1 MEEHTQCKPRRNGT
15 ERSKELTELN
25 DLTVTKNTPDLR
37 TLVKKTPELAE
48 ETSPRGKPWHNLDQG
63 TPNGE
68 ERRVVVRLIKTAHE
82 IHYR

>member
-1 MEEHTQCKPRRNGT
+1 MQTQA
-15 ERSKELTELN
+15 ERKEVKKIDRIKRLDSN
-25 DLTVTKNTPDLR
+25 KNTHDLR

-48 ETSPRGKPWHNLDQG
+48 ETSQRGKTWHNLDQG

>member
-1 MEEHTQCKPRRNGT
+1 VEEHTQCKPRRNGT
-15 ERSKELTELN
+15 ERSKELTEFKRLDSN
-25 DLTVTKNTPDLR
+25 KNTPDLR
-37 TLVKKTPELAE
+37 TLVNKTPELAE
-48 ETSPRGKPWHNLDQG
+48 ETSPRGKTWHNLDQG

>member
-1 MEEHTQCKPRRNGT
+1 
-15 ERSKELTELN
+15 
-25 DLTVTKNTPDLR
+25 LR

-48 ETSPRGKPWHNLDQG
+48 ETSPRGKTWHNLDQG

-82 IHYR
+82 IHYRRYQWRINGNNLRDEIMQLHQRLQNTTAQ